1 MYINLEEKKTP
12 TEPMTDIPIEPVIQ
26 KVEIIDETHNQVSLT
41 LFIKPTRKM
50 DELYKLFSTN
60 NLSSI
65 TIYNDDKSMYGVLN
79 GYSTIEMFTYHTNE
93 DYYILSLSKKGIEGL
108 RTQIE
113 EQKVQLD
120 KLVTEVSDIKN
131 SVNTIVVSQ
140 TPTTIPE
147 EMPKA

>member
-79 GYSTIEMFTYHTNE
+79 GYDTIEMFTYHTYG
-93 DYYILSLSKKGIEGL
+93 DYYILSLSKKGVEGL

-113 EQKVQLD
+113 EQKIQLD

>member
-1 MYINLEEKKTP
+1 MYINLEEKKTT
-12 TEPMTDIPIEPVIQ
+12 TEPMTDIPIGPVIQ

-50 DELYKLFSTN
+50 DELYKLFVEN

-79 GYSTIEMFTYHTNE
+79 GYSTIEMFTYHTHE

-140 TPTTIPE
+140 TPTTVPE
-147 EMPKA
+147 I